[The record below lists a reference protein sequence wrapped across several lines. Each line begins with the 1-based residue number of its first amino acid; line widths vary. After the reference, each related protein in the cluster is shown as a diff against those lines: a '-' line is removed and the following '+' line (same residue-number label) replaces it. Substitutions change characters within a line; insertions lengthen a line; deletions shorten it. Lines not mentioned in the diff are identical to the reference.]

1 MHLSTEFAS
10 DSELLDRVM
19 DKGIVVE
26 VWDQLG
32 LAAVDLSGVRVT
44 ISVLQLFETGRHAG
58 FRPGYFM
65 KVDPRA

>member
-10 DSELLDRVM
+10 DSELLDRIM

-32 LAAVDLSGVRVT
+32 LAAVDLAGMRVS
-44 ISVLQLFETGRHAG
+44 ISVLQLFGEGKHTP
-58 FRPGYFM
+58 FRPGYFL
-65 KVDPRA
+65 KVEPS